1 MESFWSILKMELVF
15 HRHFIARK
23 QAIQE
28 ITEFIEI
35 FYNGKPIQQRL
46 GYLSPAAFE
55 RQYYEAKM
63 AA

>member
-1 MESFWSILKMELVF
+1 MIPKSTL
-15 HRHFIARK
+15 RK

-35 FYNGKPIQQRL
+35 FYNRQRIQQRL

-55 RQYYEAKM
+55 RQYYETKM

>member
-1 MESFWSILKMELVF
+1 MIPKSTL
-15 HRHFIARK
+15 RK

-28 ITEFIEI
+28 ITKFIEI
-35 FYNGKPIQQRL
+35 FDNRHRIQQRP

-55 RQYYEAKM
+55 RQYYETKM